1 MAAVFIIFSQHVV
14 KIAKR
19 YKIGKERAKNK
30 WMPFKLKLLK
40 NKNNL
45 KISEEDYSILKLI
58 LIDNAKK

>member
-1 MAAVFIIFSQHVV
+1 
-14 KIAKR
+14 
-19 YKIGKERAKNK
+19 
-30 WMPFKLKLLK
+30 MPFKLKLLK